1 VGPLFILKE
10 IDFLSSKFFEFGFGT
25 SIEGGS
31 RGDRSPM
38 LRVDD

>member
-1 VGPLFILKE
+1 MGIDLFSL
-10 IDFLSSKFFEFGFGT
+10 KFFEFGFGT

-38 LRVDD
+38 LLVDD